1 MVTPRTGRP
10 EGRPKA
16 LLNQDPDRHVLAV
29 ADAFHM
35 ALGVSAHKARALA
48 VLELFAEKAEFSG
61 ESSDKMRAALERFGG
76 TIVSYD
82 ISAIRGDVIEERDLE
97 KVLPKVGVLRKK
109 ANRRYVTEADIN
121 YRTVMASIFFLAL
134 FEEGSFV
141 IRAFQIHLLSRK
153 IDEEQMAAALIEAMR
168 IAEGL
173 Q

>member
-16 LLNQDPDRHVLAV
+16 LLSQDPDRHVLAV

-48 VLELFAEKAEFSG
+48 VLELFTEKAEFSG

-82 ISAIRGDVIEERDLE
+82 ISAIHGDVMERDLE

-141 IRAFQIHLLSRK
+141 IRAFQIHLLSRM